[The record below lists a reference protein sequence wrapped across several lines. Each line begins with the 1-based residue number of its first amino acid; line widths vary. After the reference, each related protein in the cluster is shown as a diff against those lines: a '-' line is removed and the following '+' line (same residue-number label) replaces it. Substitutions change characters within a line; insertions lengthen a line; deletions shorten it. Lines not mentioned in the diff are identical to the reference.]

1 MLILGLNMFHADA
14 SAAIVLD
21 GEVKF
26 AVAEERLNR
35 HKHFGG
41 FPALAIQACLQA
53 VGAKINDIDHVS
65 VGQDSDANLTK
76 KIRYALANPSKL
88 LNFMHL
94 RQRKEGMRDV
104 RSLIAKALDVP
115 SAQLRFQ
122 EHHVEHHLAHIASAY
137 YCSPWE
143 KAAGFSY
150 DGSGDFVS
158 TMMARC
164 EGNEIE
170 VLDRVFLPHSLGSLY
185 TMICEFIG
193 YSKYGDEGKVM
204 GLAPYGKENDRYR
217 DHFRRIVSTTS
228 RGFELDLGYFQ
239 PLGSNQGMEVLP
251 DGTVKLARHFSE
263 RVEEFFGPP
272 RQPTAEITQRDMD
285 LAFAAQQRFEEVFFH
300 LLNQLHER
308 VPVDQLAMAG
318 GCALNSVA
326 NGKLFDQT
334 AFRQTYIQPAAGD
347 EGLAIG
353 AALYIGHAVLKQPR
367 RHELKSSYLG
377 PEYSDSRIQSA
388 LESAGLQ
395 SRKLDRAELT
405 DAVATQIAA
414 GNVVGWFQGR
424 MEWGPRALGNR
435 SIVAHPGL
443 PNMKDVLNARIK
455 HREWF
460 RPFAPSILAEHQHEY
475 FEHDHPSPFMLHV
488 YKIRPEKREAL
499 CAVNHVD
506 DTGRLQ
512 TVAREEN
519 PLYYDLI
526 SAFYRKTGIPVILN
540 TSFNENEPIV
550 CTPEEAIDCFQRTRM
565 DVLAIGP
572 FLVVK
577 PESESEKLSVNATE
591 SPSTRR

>member
-26 AVAEERLNR
+26 AIAEERLNR
-35 HKHFGG
+35 HKHFGA
-41 FPALAIQACLQA
+41 FPALAVKACLDA
-53 VGAKINDIDHVS
+53 VGARISDVEHVA

-76 KIRYALANPSKL
+76 KVQYAISNPAKI
-88 LNFMHL
+88 LNFIRL
-94 RQRKEGMRDV
+94 RERKQAMRDV
-104 RSLIAKALDVP
+104 RSLLAKALDVSP
-115 SAQLRFQ
+115 QQLRF
-122 EHHVEHHLAHIASAY
+122 HEHHLEHHIAHIASAY
-137 YCSPWE
+137 YCSPWD

-164 EGNEIE
+164 EGNDIQ
-170 VLDRVFLPHSLGSLY
+170 VLERVFLPHSLGSLY

-204 GLAPYGKENDRYR
+204 GLAPYGKEKYCAEISKIITAK
-217 DHFRRIVSTTS
+217 HS
-228 RGFELDLGYFQ
+228 GFQLDLNYFR
-239 PLGSNQGMEVLP
+239 PLGSNHGMQVLP
-251 DGTVKLARHFSE
+251 DGTVRLARHFSQGME
-263 RVEEFFGPP
+263 KVFGKP
-272 RQPTAEITQRDMD
+272 RPLHSEITQRDMD
-285 LAFAAQQRFEEVFFH
+285 LAFAVQHRFEEIFFH
-300 LLNQLHER
+300 LLNRLHER
-308 VPVDQLAMAG
+308 VPLDNLAMAG

-326 NGKLFDQT
+326 NGKLFGET
-334 AFRQTYIQPAAGD
+334 PFRHTYIQPAAGD

-353 AALYIGHAVLKQPR
+353 AALHTYHSVLKQPR
-367 RHELKSSYLG
+367 RISLKHSYLG
-377 PEYSDSRIQSA
+377 PEFSDSRIQTA
-388 LESAGLQ
+388 LQTAGLEY
-395 SRKLDRAELT
+395 RKLDRRDLLDEVAE
-405 DAVATQIAA
+405 QIAT

-435 SIVAHPGL
+435 SIVAHPGR
-443 PNMKDVLNARIK
+443 PDMKDILNARIK

-460 RPFAPSILAEHQHEY
+460 RPFAPSILAEYQHEY

-488 YKIRPEKREAL
+488 YKIRPDKRNSL

-512 TVAREEN
+512 TVTREEN
-519 PLYYDLI
+519 PMYYELI
-526 SAFYRKTGIPVILN
+526 SAFHRKTGIPVILN

-572 FLVVK
+572 FLVLK
-577 PESESEKLSVNATE
+577 PAAETRNSAASVANKE
-591 SPSTRR
+591 LV

>member
-14 SAAIVLD
+14 SAAILRD
-21 GEVKF
+21 GEIVF
-26 AVAEERLNR
+26 AIAEERLNR
-35 HKHFGG
+35 KKHYGG
-41 FPALAIQACLQA
+41 FPTLAIKACLEA
-53 VGAKINDIDHVS
+53 AGAKISDVDHVA
-65 VGQDSDANLTK
+65 VGQDSDANLARK
-76 KIRYALANPSKL
+76 VQYALANPAKI
-88 LNFMHL
+88 LNFIRM
-94 RQRKEGMRDV
+94 RQRKEAMRDV
-104 RSLIAKALDVP
+104 RLLLAKELEVD
-115 SAQLRFQ
+115 STQLRFQ
-122 EHHVEHHLAHIASAY
+122 EHHLEHHIAHIASAY

-164 EGNEIE
+164 EGNDIE
-170 VLDRVFLPHSLGSLY
+170 VLDRVFLPHSLGTFY

-193 YSKYGDEGKVM
+193 YKKYGDEGKVM
-204 GLAPYGKENDRYR
+204 GLAPYGKETYSHQIRE
-217 DHFRRIVSTTS
+217 IVNLKN
-228 RGFELDLGYFQ
+228 GNFQLDLSYFK

-251 DGTVKLARHFSE
+251 DGTVRMARHFSE
-263 RVEEFFGPP
+263 RMQKRFGDP
-272 RQPTAEITQRDMD
+272 REPHTEILQRDMD
-285 LAFAAQQRFEEVFFH
+285 LAFSMQQRFEEVFFH
-300 LLNQLHER
+300 LLNELYKR
-308 VPVDQLAMAG
+308 VPIADLAMAG

-326 NGKLFDQT
+326 NGKLFKT
-334 AFRQTYIQPAAGD
+334 TPFRRTWIQPAAGD

-353 AALYIGHAVLKQPR
+353 AALHTYHSVLKQPR
-367 RHELKSSYLG
+367 KPELKHSYLG
-377 PEYSDSRIQSA
+377 PEFSDSRIEA
-388 LESAGLQ
+388 DLKKAGLRYQ
-395 SRKLDRAELT
+395 RLDRQPLLDRVAEQ
-405 DAVATQIAA
+405 VAA

-460 RPFAPSILAEHQHEY
+460 RPFAPSILAEHQSEY

-488 YKIRPEKREAL
+488 YKIRPEKRKEL

-512 TVAREEN
+512 TVARDEN

-526 SAFYRKTGIPVILN
+526 RAFQRKTGIPVVLN

-550 CTPEEAIDCFQRTRM
+550 CAPEEAIDCFKRTKM
-565 DVLAIGP
+565 DVLAVGP
-572 FLVVK
+572 FLALK
-577 PESESEKLSVNATE
+577 TE
-591 SPSTRR
+591 N

>member
-14 SAAIVLD
+14 SAAIVVD

-26 AVAEERLNR
+26 AIAEERLNR

-41 FPALAIQACLQA
+41 FPALAVKACLDA
-53 VGAKINDIDHVS
+53 VGARISDVEHVA
-65 VGQDSDANLTK
+65 VGQDSEANLSK
-76 KIRYALANPSKL
+76 KVRYALSNPAKI
-88 LNFMHL
+88 LNFIRL
-94 RQRKEGMRDV
+94 RQRKEVMRDV
-104 RSLIAKALDVP
+104 GSLLAKALEVDP
-115 SAQLRFQ
+115 KALRFQ
-122 EHHVEHHLAHIASAY
+122 EHHLEHHIAHIASAY

-170 VLDRVFLPHSLGSLY
+170 VLDRVFLPHSIGSFY

-204 GLAPYGKENDRYR
+204 GLAPYGKDT
-217 DHFRRIVSTTS
+217 FCSRISEIVKTKDT
-228 RGFELDLGYFQ
+228 GFELDLSYFK
-239 PLGSNQGMEVLP
+239 PLGSNQGMQVLP
-251 DGTVKLARHFSE
+251 DGTVRLARHFSE
-263 RVEEFFGPP
+263 KMEKEFGAP
-272 RQPTAEITQRDMD
+272 RDPQAEIVQRDMD
-285 LAFAAQQRFEEVFFH
+285 LAFAMQYRFEEIFFH
-300 LLNQLHER
+300 LLNGLHAR
-308 VPVDQLAMAG
+308 VSTQDLAMAG

-326 NGKLFDQT
+326 NGKLFNRTPFQ
-334 AFRQTYIQPAAGD
+334 RTYIQPAAGD

-353 AALYIGHAVLKQPR
+353 AALHTYHSVLKQSR

-377 PEYSDSRIQSA
+377 PEFSDSHIKSA
-388 LESAGLQ
+388 LESAVLPY
-395 SRKLDRAELT
+395 RKLEREILLEETAD
-405 DAVATQIAA
+405 QIAK
-414 GNVVGWFQGR
+414 GYVVGWFQGR

-455 HREWF
+455 RREWF
-460 RPFAPSILAEHQHEY
+460 RPFAPSIMADYQHEY

-488 YKIRPEKREAL
+488 YKIRPEKRQVL

-506 DTGRLQ
+506 GTGRLQ
-512 TVAREEN
+512 TVARDEN

-526 SAFYRKTGIPVILN
+526 STFHRKTGIPVILN

-565 DVLAIGP
+565 DALAIGS

-577 PESESEKLSVNATE
+577 AG
-591 SPSTRR
+591 

>member
-14 SAAIVLD
+14 SAAIVVD

-26 AVAEERLNR
+26 AIAEERLNR

-41 FPALAIQACLQA
+41 FPALAVQSCLDA
-53 VGAKINDIDHVS
+53 VGAKLSDVDHVA
-65 VGQDSDANLTK
+65 VGQDSDANLAK
-76 KIRYALANPSKL
+76 KVKYALSNPAKI
-88 LNFMHL
+88 LNFIRL
-94 RQRKEGMRDV
+94 RQRKESMRDV
-104 RSLIAKALDVP
+104 RSLLAKAIDIDSKKLH
-115 SAQLRFQ
+115 FQ
-122 EHHVEHHLAHIASAY
+122 VHHLEHHIAHIASAY

-158 TMMARC
+158 TMTAHC
-164 EGNEIE
+164 EGNEIQ
-170 VLDRVFLPHSLGSLY
+170 VLDRVYLPHSLGSFY

-193 YSKYGDEGKVM
+193 YTKYGDEGKVM
-204 GLAPYGKENDRYR
+204 GLAPYGKDTYCSEIEK
-217 DHFRRIVSTTS
+217 IVSAKNEGLQLNLS
-228 RGFELDLGYFQ
+228 YFK
-239 PLGSNQGMEVLP
+239 PLGSNQGMQVLP
-251 DGTVKLARHFSE
+251 DGTVRLARHFSDRME
-263 RVEEFFGPP
+263 KLFGEP
-272 RQPTAEITQRDMD
+272 RKPHSEITQRDMD
-285 LAFAAQQRFEEVFFH
+285 LAFAMQHRFEQIFFR
-300 LLNQLHER
+300 LLNRLHAR
-308 VPVDQLAMAG
+308 VPLEDLAMAG

-326 NGKLFDQT
+326 NGKLFDT
-334 AFRQTYIQPAAGD
+334 TPFRKTYIQPAAGD

-353 AALYIGHAVLKQPR
+353 AALHTYHSVLKQSR
-367 RHELKSSYLG
+367 RHELKNAYLG
-377 PEYSDSRIQSA
+377 PEFSDSRIQSA
-388 LESAGLQ
+388 LQSAGLQ
-395 SRKLDRAELT
+395 GRKLERGPLLESVAE
-405 DAVATQIAA
+405 QIAA
-414 GNVVGWFQGR
+414 GSVVGWFQGR

-435 SIVAHPGL
+435 SIVSHPGL

-460 RPFAPSILAEHQHEY
+460 RPFAPSILADYQHEY

-488 YKIRPEKREAL
+488 YKIRPEKRQAL

-512 TVAREEN
+512 TVTREEN

-526 SAFYRKTGIPVILN
+526 SAFHGKTGIPVILN

-572 FLVVK
+572 FMVVK
-577 PESESEKLSVNATE
+577 AG
-591 SPSTRR
+591 